1 MNLLPLCETVFGTEP
16 DLVLALMYDQKRF
29 GLLQTDDA
37 IESRYSLCLRSMR
50 ALLSRRSLRY
60 FSQAGFWEV
69 RASPPRSRDKA
80 FFRAESLLCRRWIT
94 SLSIH
99 GGLLSLIF
107 IFGTCCS
114 THAMNRSCQHCQS
127 SSTFSLSRAQRKGV
141 ASKVTLRAS
150 KSAFL

>member
-1 MNLLPLCETVFGTEP
+1 MKASAIVSGDVNLLPLCETVFGTEP

-69 RASPPRSRDKA
+69 RATPPRSRDKA
-80 FFRAESLLCRRWIT
+80 FFSSRILFMQEMDYLAIYPRRT
-94 SLSIH
+94 V
-99 GGLLSLIF
+99 
-107 IFGTCCS
+107 
-114 THAMNRSCQHCQS
+114 N
-127 SSTFSLSRAQRKGV
+127 
-141 ASKVTLRAS
+141 VTDFYFWNMLFNTRDE
-150 KSAFL
+150 